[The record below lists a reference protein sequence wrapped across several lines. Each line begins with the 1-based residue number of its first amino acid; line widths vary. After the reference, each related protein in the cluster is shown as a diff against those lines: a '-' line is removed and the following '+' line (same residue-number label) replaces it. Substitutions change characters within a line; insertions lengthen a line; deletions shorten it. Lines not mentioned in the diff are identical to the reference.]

1 VGFLTHQI
9 AYLEPRLGHHSAGVA
24 VSLTTM
30 AAIIGRLIT
39 GVFIDHV
46 NRRLV
51 ASVNFLIQAI
61 ALGAMLT
68 WPTDLALYL
77 ACFGV
82 GLTVGNMTSLSALIV
97 HQEFPKERFG
107 TVISLIVAFNQL
119 TFAFGPGVLGVIRD
133 MTGSYTPSLLL
144 CILVHSLAAGIV
156 LLRYGITAPDPLPNL
171 VSTHLLDRRR
181 TKPIR
186 EVDSKR

>member
-9 AYLEPRLGHHSAGVA
+9 AYLEPQLGHHGAGVA

-30 AAIIGRLIT
+30 AAIMGRLIT
-39 GVFIDHV
+39 GVCLERV

-51 ASVNFLIQAI
+51 SCVNFLIQAI
-61 ALGAMLT
+61 ALGAMLAF
-68 WPTDLALYL
+68 PTRLPLYL
-77 ACFGV
+77 ACVGV

-97 HQEFPKERFG
+97 HHEFPKECFG

-133 MTGSYTPSLLL
+133 VTGSYTASLLL
-144 CILVHSLAAGIV
+144 CILVHSLAAGMV
-156 LLRYGITAPDPLPNL
+156 LLRPRVHAPDPLPNL
-171 VSTHLLDRRR
+171 AGPHL
-181 TKPIR
+181 
-186 EVDSKR
+186 